1 MSSTDR
7 SVTEARDFAVFMK
20 QREQAARA
28 YVCGD
33 PSPLDAMIPG
43 DGAATFFHPRG
54 PVALGAAD
62 VRERY
67 EKDAASFESGGT
79 THFEV
84 LQSGASGD
92 LAFWTGFQVAE
103 VRMRGRDALVP
114 MRLRVTEVFRR
125 SETSGWKLVH
135 RHADP
140 AVEEKR

>member
-1 MSSTDR
+1 MSSTR
-7 SVTEARDFAVFMK
+7 GSATAPADFADFMK
-20 QREQAARA
+20 QREEAAAA

-33 PSPLDAMIPG
+33 PSPLDAIIPG

-54 PVALGAAD
+54 PFVVGAAQ
-62 VRERY
+62 VRARY
-67 EKDAASFESGGT
+67 DDDAASFESGGT

-125 SETSGWKLVH
+125 TEKSGWNLIH

>member
-1 MSSTDR
+1 MGSTRSSA
-7 SVTEARDFAVFMK
+7 TEPADFEAFMK
-20 QREQAARA
+20 QREGAAAA

-33 PSPLDAMIPG
+33 PSPLDAIVSG

-54 PVALGAAD
+54 PSVVGAAE
-62 VRERY
+62 VRARY
-67 EKDAASFESGGT
+67 DHDASSFEPGGT

-92 LAFWTGFQVAE
+92 LGFWTGFQVAE
-103 VRMRGRDALVP
+103 VRLRGRDALVP

-125 SETSGWKLVH
+125 TEGGWKLVH

-140 AVEEKR
+140 VADEKR